1 MFLQNTYNYA
11 IGYIQ
16 IQIEGFFVERF
27 INLCM
32 NRNIEVW
39 NINKIYDGIITLK
52 IRGYDWNKIE
62 EIANLTKSKVTI
74 LKREGLPQITK
85 RYSNRKIFAVVCL
98 VAVIC
103 IYLYSLRIWH
113 IDIEGDFSI
122 PIEEI
127 NQLLMDEN
135 VYIGMLKK
143 NLDFDEVKTN
153 IYLKRNDILW
163 IGFTIKGTRATVEV
177 LERTL
182 KDKKVLANEPCN
194 IVSDKDGIIEK
205 ISVREGTKNA
215 QKGDPVFKGD
225 ILVSG
230 VMESEN
236 SDTRYVHA
244 NADIEI
250 KTWYIGKISVP
261 FEKTLVSKTGK
272 VQKRYSIKLGK
283 YIINL
288 TNNSTKFEKY
298 DTIADVKKLI
308 LFGKFLLP
316 IELETTVLEEVVTD
330 EVTYSKEQALEIA
343 KREAKILAD
352 KNVPV
357 GVEILDS
364 VYKVFYT
371 ENEVQVR
378 VTNECIE
385 KVGIEEK
392 L

>member
-11 IGYIQ
+11 IGYMQ
-16 IQIEGFFVERF
+16 IQVEGFFVERF

-32 NRNIEVW
+32 NKNIEVW
-39 NINKIYDGIITLK
+39 NINKIYDGVITLR
-52 IRGYDWNKIE
+52 IREYDWSKIE

-74 LKREGLPQITK
+74 IKKTGLPQIAQKYT
-85 RYSNRKIFAVVCL
+85 NRKIFASVCII
-98 VAVIC
+98 AIIG
-103 IYLYSLRIWH
+103 IYLYSSRIWH
-113 IDIEGDFSI
+113 IEVVGDFSI

-127 NQLLMDEN
+127 NELLESEN

-143 NLDFDEVKTN
+143 DLNFDEVKTD
-153 IYLKRNDILW
+153 IYLKRDDILW
-163 IGFTIKGTRATVEV
+163 MGFTIKGTKAIVEV

-182 KDKKVLANEPCN
+182 KNEKILGDEPCN
-194 IVSDKDGIIEK
+194 IVADKDGIIEK
-205 ISVREGTKNA
+205 IFVREGTKNV
-215 QKGDPVFKGD
+215 QRGDAVFKGD
-225 ILVSG
+225 LLVSG

-250 KTWYIGKISVP
+250 KTWYIGKITVP

-272 VQKRYSIKLGK
+272 NQKKYSIKLGK

-288 TNNSTKFEKY
+288 TNTSTKFEKY
-298 DTIADVKKLI
+298 DTISNVKKLI

-316 IELETTVLEEVVTD
+316 IELETTTFEEVVTD

-343 KREAKILAD
+343 KAEAKVLAD
-352 KNVPV
+352 KNVPL

-371 ENEVQVR
+371 DNEVQVR